1 VASVEVVAEPT
12 RASVEIGA
20 SGPRGRPTEQE
31 LERAVSESAE
41 GGYRIEGGTLS
52 VVGAV
57 GYDLNPEFRQKC
69 DELLASGE
77 KELMLDLSSV
87 LYLSSSHIGVLANL
101 ATRAIG
107 EGKKIRLRV
116 TGKVARVLK
125 FAGFDQLG
133 EMQVV

>member
-1 VASVEVVAEPT
+1 
-12 RASVEIGA
+12 VEIGA
-20 SGPRGRPTEQE
+20 PGPEGRPKGQE
-31 LERAVSESAE
+31 LKRAVNDSAE

-57 GYDLNPEFRQKC
+57 GYDLNPEFRRRC
-69 DELLASGE
+69 NELLASGE

-87 LYLSSSHIGVLANL
+87 LYLSSSHIGVLADL

-107 EGKKIRLRV
+107 DGKKIKLRV

-125 FAGFDQLG
+125 FAGLDQLG